1 MQCRAHRRQRAARTR
16 SCGAF
21 AVIAVIA
28 ATTVVATHANASPV
42 TDPTAGAAV
51 FTGPV
56 TPNATSLTVN
66 PAAVGLGQQGWHFY
80 AAATGTVDNLSI
92 DRRNINVQTG
102 ALTPGAQVTDVTASP
117 GGSFA
122 LWRTTD
128 SLTVGFTLFSPAPA
142 EKYSSQE
149 DALRYSTT
157 GGLLRT
163 TNLATLSV
171 NIHAT
176 DWLIVGAAIG
186 LVRNRLLLGF
196 DRDSA
201 LAAGRDA
208 NHGINKCGTGV
219 CGLENPAAAE
229 NYLVDVSPDSPFS
242 IDSQLSV
249 SAGVVVEIS
258 PKWWIGASYHVPPGA
273 SLLFWRTSAIS
284 LDGNATVTR
293 APRDGGAAVNGL
305 STVNVGLPPSMDLGV
320 VGPLTRDL
328 NFVAGAHWEELSKT
342 QAYDVRLY
350 GGQFTG
356 SGLPEELVR
365 PRGQRDTLSGWAGV
379 EQIDHGQ
386 RWLFGARVGGTTAAV
401 DADRT
406 TPTNINGYAATLNL
420 GAQLRIAP
428 GVVAQLSYG
437 LEYFPTVSVTSSAF
451 NPLDQ
456 LDCIDSGMNYTTAAC
471 AAVRNGYAQP
481 TEAGDYSRI
490 EHSFRLG
497 LRYDF
502 Q

>member
-1 MQCRAHRRQRAARTR
+1 MPYRAQASRRSARTHLR
-16 SCGAF
+16 SA
-21 AVIAVIA
+21 IAYLVAMTAA
-28 ATTVVATHANASPV
+28 ATQASASPV

-56 TPNATSLTVN
+56 SPNATSLTVN

-117 GGSFA
+117 GGTFA

-128 SLTVGFTLFSPAPA
+128 TLTVGFTLFSPAPA
-142 EKYSSQE
+142 EKYSSDE

-163 TNLATLSV
+163 TNLATLSG
-171 NIHAT
+171 NIHIT
-176 DWLIVGAAIG
+176 DYLIAGASIG
-186 LVRNRLLLGF
+186 LSRTRLLLGF

-208 NHGINKCGTGV
+208 NRGINSNCLGVV

-229 NYLVDVSPDSPFS
+229 NYLVDVSPSSPLS
-242 IDSQLSV
+242 IDTELSLNF
-249 SAGVVVEIS
+249 GVVFRVA
-258 PKWWIGASYHVPPGA
+258 PKWWIGVAYHAPPG
-273 SLLFWRTSAIS
+273 SSIENFDSTIN
-284 LDGNATVTR
+284 LDGNAIVTR
-293 APRDGGAAVNGL
+293 APRDGGKQVIGSA
-305 STVNVGLPPSMDLGV
+305 TVNVALPPSVDIGVSGPISHDLQ
-320 VGPLTRDL
+320 L
-328 NFVAGAHWEELSKT
+328 VAGFHWEDQSVT
-342 QAYDVRLY
+342 QSYDVRLY
-350 GGQFTG
+350 GGQFATALG
-356 SGLPEELVR
+356 AGIPQQIMRARGLSDPF
-365 PRGQRDTLSGWAGV
+365 SGWVGV
-379 EQIDHGQ
+379 EQIDRGQ
-386 RWLFGARVGGTTAAV
+386 RWLFGARVGGTTPGV
-401 DADRT
+401 EADRT
-406 TPTNINGYAATLNL
+406 TPTSIEGYAATLNL

-428 GVVAQLSYG
+428 GVVAQFSYG
-437 LEYFPTVSVTSSAF
+437 LEYFPTVSVTASAF

-481 TEAGDYSRI
+481 TEAGDYLRI